1 MHVVTKF
8 YRYLHWQFFFCF
20 DQGPFS
26 SPKKVIFVCKSL
38 LQPKIIRL
46 VTFYSDQTRL
56 NLWFL
61 PAQDPVL
68 KCSILECAMCIQSIL
83 QYTILILVSLG
94 QSLWQP
100 ESSIHSVALDEA
112 YCIVREKYRSSSMI
126 ITALRRIFNFYA
138 FFIPVNS
145 GKLTRIIPQCSEI
158 IFLFLLNVFSYYCG
172 RRFCIYRHYFSQSG
186 VPISI
191 YEGDY
196 LCVVSCSNDIGRCE
210 MNWSLH
216 LVSHFIHKC
225 T

>member
-1 MHVVTKF
+1 MHWEKEREREQNDIPVIINWLVTLSTLIDLQRKICLKIQSIPRIMLKVYTLLQSF
-8 YRYLHWQFFFCF
+8 IGTYIGNFFFCF

-100 ESSIHSVALDEA
+100 ESSIHSGRGL
-112 YCIVREKYRSSSMI
+112 
-126 ITALRRIFNFYA
+126 LH
-138 FFIPVNS
+138 
-145 GKLTRIIPQCSEI
+145 CSRKI
-158 IFLFLLNVFSYYCG
+158 
-172 RRFCIYRHYFSQSG
+172 
-186 VPISI
+186 
-191 YEGDY
+191 
-196 LCVVSCSNDIGRCE
+196 
-210 MNWSLH
+210 
-216 LVSHFIHKC
+216 
-225 T
+225 